1 MQTALRRSRGL
12 LSLLPSTSLLPSCA
26 TCACEGPLAA
36 RLLSVLAGRAHYG
49 DIRERPI
56 VVQQSL
62 LSWWSGNLA
71 RRSFAAFASNKAAQE
86 AEINP
91 LLQTPG
97 PPRGVRDEQG
107 SSSSNAGR
115 LNPRERDPKT
125 AQAVHRAIPISPKK
139 LAVWTDLMRRKH
151 LDDAIIQCQI
161 SPKKAARICLKVL
174 RSAQA
179 NAVNNHG
186 LDGSRLSVD
195 LIHVGQ
201 GSHLKKTWPHGRGR
215 SGVRRMYRSHLTV
228 VLRESEVPRFSQFQ
242 MPVMERQRRFV

>member
-1 MQTALRRSRGL
+1 MQTALRRSKAL
-12 LSLLPSTSLLPSCA
+12 LSLLHPTSLLPSGA
-26 TCACEGPLAA
+26 TYASEGLAA
-36 RLLSVLAGRAHYG
+36 RLLSLVTDRAHSSN
-49 DIRERPI
+49 IRDRPI

-62 LSWWSGNLA
+62 LNWWSGNLA
-71 RRSFAAFASNKAAQE
+71 HRSFAAFATTEAAQE

-107 SSSSNAGR
+107 SASSSTGR
-115 LNPRERDPKT
+115 LSPRERDPKT
-125 AQAVHRAIPISPKK
+125 AQAVQRAIPISPKK
-139 LAVWTDLMRRKH
+139 LALWTDLMRRKH
-151 LDDAIIQCQI
+151 LDDAIIQCQM

-215 SGVRRMYRSHLTV
+215 SGIRRLYRSHLTV

-242 MPVMERQRRFV
+242 MPVLERQRRFV